1 MPGDGVTGGDH
12 DRPGGVAV
20 EPDDAS
26 GCQRGS
32 HRHAADVHVMARRS
46 ETPRGGKDEDYED
59 RDGHNRNE
67 PQHMNPRSL
76 HNLTTSGGIAL
87 LYLSLNEKT
96 SYNSRPV
103 ARPTMRFAPW
113 SRPRSQQGPNRVR
126 AIRWSMKAAR
136 LFLYV

>member
-12 DRPGGVAV
+12 DRPGSVTV

-26 GCQRGS
+26 GCKRGS

-67 PQHMNPRSL
+67 PQHLNPWSL
-76 HNLTTSGGIAL
+76 HKPHHFRRHRTSILKPEREDLVQFATGRSSDHAVRTLESDAI
-87 LYLSLNEKT
+87 S
-96 SYNSRPV
+96 
-103 ARPTMRFAPW
+103 ARA
-113 SRPRSQQGPNRVR
+113 
-126 AIRWSMKAAR
+126 K
-136 LFLYV
+136 